1 MKIAFNPST
10 VAALITPPNNKDITF
25 DLRGRN
31 IFARG
36 VKFCGTDT
44 WRDIKINNVSIGS
57 NILDLRNGSNTTLT
71 NTNGVVTIN
80 STWRPVVDNLTSNS
94 TTSSLSANQ
103 GRVLK
108 SLIDGK
114 SNSGHTHDDRYLRLT
129 GGTMAGNALIT
140 FADSGSWG
148 TDKGPQGARGGLY
161 WTGQSDYAKLYAE
174 ETVGDNLDLV
184 IQFGDD
190 NSNGLS
196 IRNKANT
203 QTSYISAG
211 GVITTGT
218 FKGNLDW
225 SYITNKPSSYTPS
238 AHTHAWNSLT
248 HSSTIENQAILT
260 NGKANGW
267 KLYTLNISRWDNAAN
282 NAHSHANKSVLD
294 GITSALVN
302 NWNIAY
308 NFVHTITE
316 TDTDK
321 VINKWDEIVNFLAGI
336 TEDNKLNT
344 LLNNKLSVYKLA
356 DNTNVG
362 AIKNNG
368 IYYSTTDASSG
379 TLTNSPFNTG
389 FALINMT
396 SYDGGDDLRRSRL
409 AFNAYG
415 EIKVS
420 NDRGQANTA
429 ETWYNILTSNNSGI
443 SGSTIKLNGTSIT
456 VYSSSTADGRYVK
469 KSGDTMTGALNFA
482 NNTWNQVGDDVA
494 IGDHNVA
501 GCLGIKGL
509 NASPGLAFYNSSNT
523 LLSKLVGTA
532 NQFQRV
538 SENNVFNILDTSS
551 TYISNGKGVING
563 ATITQVDNATNST
576 NSTNARKLVNWYSS
590 RPTSLNTQFGDGSLR
605 IFYATSS
612 TTEGKP
618 AEDSH
623 ILHLAWDNNGG
634 WDAQLAVHT
643 RSGKVSTRAQNS
655 GTWQPW
661 KTLAFTTDIPLSLK
675 NPYSLT
681 TFGVVYDGS
690 SAKTVTTSTFI
701 SQVTEG
707 TSTITDGTML
717 ITSYVSNSGFADTN
731 AVNVPYKRKAIH
743 LWEYIKAK
751 TDSLYATRGHNHDDR
766 YLKLTGGTMSGT
778 IYRNSG
784 GTTISGRDHAIIRQ
798 THAPGG
804 SSWNPI
810 ACVDTETGTWTLG
823 HLSSGSNNTDFNFCF
838 STNADYNAGNNNGNY
853 VTLRNKVGTIALLS
867 DIPSS
872 LKNPHALTISLN
884 GTSQGP
890 YDGSTAKNI
899 NITPSS
905 IGAATSGHN
914 HDDRYYTKAES
925 NAKYITDITTSVNKL
940 TFTKN
945 GSNIDKDIKVNVVY
959 SQGNLTNISDKNATT
974 KASSGLFIYNSYNQ
988 VIGTNSYSSV
998 LSINTGGTI
1007 QIAGNW
1013 GDDQSRNLYW
1023 RSQSDRAVSSYP
1035 WKSWRTIL
1043 DSENYSSTLD
1053 SRYYTESEVNNL
1065 LDAKLNRQN
1074 LSYGTWNPRDYN
1086 LAADYSYNGG
1096 DLSISESGGKIH
1108 ISVDG
1113 YFWQNEGQ
1121 YRVLDTSDISSIRGG
1136 LTLYQH
1142 LSATDATRYPIV
1154 WGGSDHK
1161 NTNNSTGSLYKS
1173 YDKLSWQTSSQTLYA
1188 TNIQTEN
1195 IKHLSIGGGIYWNPY
1210 VESAS
1215 DGSDSASIT
1224 LVRQGV
1230 AGGTTLVLS
1239 QMNDANDTIQFKTN
1253 GSARLYHNSYPI
1265 LTTQNTYVSNNKG
1278 YINGTEITQVNNAD
1292 KVDNRHAISTTPN
1305 TGIIYKAAIYTSS
1318 SLTSY
1323 WVRLASIPSISQ
1335 NSEFIATIH
1344 VQSGHSNPGRSA
1356 ILLVYLRGSAS
1367 SFTSKSFKIYCNS
1380 NYDPNR
1386 FRLYYKD
1393 SDKTSEIWYQTTG
1406 QWDGIITTVI
1416 SQSSEGSLYEGL
1428 TLYSGSITAV
1438 QTPSMSTYL
1447 SAQVSTI
1454 TDNILGNAATATKL
1468 QTARSIWGHS
1478 FNGTADINGTI
1489 YINNNNSSEGAI
1501 RLNNNINS
1509 NARISAI
1516 DSQVI
1521 FNTDAAIRF
1530 GGTSWDW
1537 NVWAGLKYTHSNK
1550 TIYLGIADGSV
1561 FNANSAQS
1569 GGSLR
1574 FPGISNV
1581 YATTFNGSLSGNAS
1595 TATTLQTTRTLWG
1608 QSFNGSNNVSGN
1620 MSSVG
1625 QITFSALSGTNGRA
1639 LLYQQMADNDYFR
1652 IYAGGTASNSGYVE
1666 IATAD
1671 DGNEPIYI
1679 RQYTGVFSSVK
1690 RTLTLLDANGY
1701 THFPSYINIGGNE
1714 NNNSSPDRVWGSNG
1728 SDSYLRSYR
1737 TSALRVSYASSAG
1750 NADTVD
1756 GEHASAFTRIV
1767 GRNSIGTS
1775 GTAPYNYIHLF
1786 RIANSNSYSTLDC
1799 EIDFRTRYHSA
1810 KIEIRIAT
1818 NNPQYGVGNSS
1829 ISIVKKVI
1837 NGRSCNFWVL
1847 QTVQSS
1853 NYNYYDVYY
1862 ESGAWNSGSYGIIF
1876 KGSNGVLVF
1885 EHKGINLTSLPDKVI
1900 PVSNNVATSATKLQT
1915 PRTIWGQSF
1924 DGTGNVDNTL
1934 RIRQTTGNYCE
1945 GIRIQTADSTWATII
1960 LGATGD
1966 SGTNANAWS
1975 IHRKSDNNFAISRN
1989 SSDGTNGLVMT
2000 SVGMGLGTT
2009 APTQR
2014 LDVHGN
2020 IRATGQII
2028 REGSSQIWVNGRRGA
2043 LLRETTSTGYHTL
2056 WSLKTTNG
2064 SWDFGEYNSSGW
2076 NNIPVLSYITD
2087 TNFNS
2092 GNNTTT
2098 YQIKFP
2104 LDSGTIA
2111 LTKNIPTSLKSPYSL
2126 TLKANG
2132 TTLAIYDG
2140 SSAKEANFTYA
2151 NVGAASASHSHTY
2164 IVAED
2169 LRSKYPGQ
2177 ILDPQRMKLSF
2188 LSASTLGIKNDG
2200 LYYDVITV
2208 RSYIDSS
2215 GGSDNALL
2223 FSKNSNSLYHTRFA
2237 FGSTSSWGS
2246 PLLIIDSGNIGSQSV
2261 AYASKAGS
2269 VAWDSI
2275 TGKPSSFTPSSHTH
2289 SWTSITDKLVAGNEF
2304 NIVNAGFNN
2313 RMWFNYVP
2321 INDKSKTATILDY
2334 GFGNG
2339 HQGYATVTAS
2349 GFVKNGSS
2357 SSYVLLGDGGHK
2369 TISSLSVN
2377 YANSA
2382 GNADTVDRYHAN
2394 TIYNAPSFTVNN
2406 SNTSNTY
2413 ILLATITIS
2422 GTSLGC
2428 AEFTTLFQNRECLDS
2443 SSFILSGAIRRN
2455 STTSVTAT
2463 LSYIT
2468 LHTKTPRNIYLRS
2481 NDGVTFLVYIQS
2493 AASAW
2498 TTYYR
2503 AIPIVDSGNI
2513 TYSNTGT
2520 TSPISGSVLNITAT
2534 KGGNV
2539 NYASSAGNAD
2549 TLDSYHANG
2558 LLTALS
2564 NSNNGV
2570 SITIG
2575 GTTKSISNISVNH
2588 ANSAGSAN
2596 TATKLTSSAGNAAL
2610 PIYFSDGKPVACTA
2624 SSVFSNLSNSG
2635 NNLSITVAGQNRT
2648 LTVGYATSAGSTTK
2662 VIVNQHTTND
2672 TNYPLV
2678 WSNQNNSNNATEN
2691 QLYKSWSD
2699 LYYNPKNKRLTVGGS
2714 VVASSFIKSDGTSQQ
2729 LLRADGGIATFN
2741 WSGQSGQP
2749 TWLWG
2754 GNNQHSYYV
2763 YNPSNFR
2770 VAYATSAGSADTLDG
2785 VHLSGIFTAFGN
2797 NGHNITATI
2806 GGTTKSFLVN
2816 WAADSDKLDGY
2827 HASDL
2832 LTSVT
2837 NTNNGISV
2845 TVGGTTKSV
2854 SNISVNYASNA
2865 GSVAWDNI
2873 TGKPTIPN
2881 PTNYYWANVKISTS
2895 SSTTTSPTVSNLTAT
2910 SSIRMGNIYLQNTN
2924 EINSTSGIHLNY
2936 QNSGNIS
2943 LCVGGGNVGIGAISP
2958 AYKLNVN
2965 GDIHS
2970 SGTINCNALNV
2981 GSTLSIKDSVISCS
2995 ASDISIESKE
3005 SGSLLINSSEV
3016 LRYDSDFIHMSN
3028 KTSFVNRLGLG
3039 TGILGITYTTDDVTV
3054 LIGSL
3059 RESSFFEFRPAMDG
3073 QLLFLKIGKLYS
3085 NIQFYCTAR
3094 NCEVIK
3100 ANNFN
3105 TYLAR
3110 NDKRDCFGDGSA
3122 RIFIYKQITERWYE
3136 FYCG

>member
-80 STWRPVVDNLTSNS
+80 STWRPVVDNLTSDS
-94 TTSSLSANQ
+94 TTSSLSAKQ
-103 GRVLK
+103 GKILK
-108 SLIDGK
+108 SLIDDK
-114 SNSGHTHDDRYLRLT
+114 SNSGHTHDDRYLKLT
-129 GGTMAGNALIT
+129 GGTMASNALIT

-248 HSSTIENQAILT
+248 HSSTTENQAILT

-420 NDRGQANTA
+420 NDRDQANTA
-429 ETWYNILTSNNSGI
+429 ETWYNVLTSKNSGI

-469 KSGDTMTGALNFA
+469 KSGDTMSGTLTIDTTNFGALTIKRNDDA
-482 NNTWNQVGDDVA
+482 NGASIQFRGKSSVYGY
-494 IGDHNVA
+494 I
-501 GCLGIKGL
+501 GL
-509 NASPGLAFYNSSNT
+509 NNSTKDKQFLRWNSDT
-523 LLSKLVGTA
+523 SKTYT
-532 NQFQRV
+532 
-538 SENNVFNILDTSS
+538 ILDTSS
-551 TYISNGKGVING
+551 TYTSNGKGVING
-563 ATITQVDNATNST
+563 TTITQVDNATNST

-661 KTLAFTTDIPLSLK
+661 KTLAFTTDIPSSLK
-675 NPYSLT
+675 NPYSLNV
-681 TFGVVYDGS
+681 FGVTYDGS
-690 SAKTVTTSTFI
+690 AAKVVSPSNFI
-701 SQVTEG
+701 SQVNEA
-707 TSTITDGTML
+707 TSTVTDGTML
-717 ITSYVSNSGFADTN
+717 ITSYASNSGFADTN
-731 AVNVPYKRKAIH
+731 AVNIPYKRKAIH

-751 TDSLYATRGHNHDDR
+751 TDSLYTTKSHNHDDR
-766 YLKLTGGTMSGT
+766 YVRAFGTSNDNIDSDWGQSFKTFDPIPSGT
-778 IYRNSG
+778 PPEQNPN
-784 GTTISGRDHAIIRQ
+784 ISILNI
-798 THAPGG
+798 
-804 SSWNPI
+804 
-810 ACVDTETGTWTLG
+810 
-823 HLSSGSNNTDFNFCF
+823 
-838 STNADYNAGNNNGNY
+838 GNNFNRRKQLAFIYSNDNIY
-853 VTLRNKVGTIALLS
+853 YRRHVDNSFTNWRRIAFANE
-867 DIPSS
+867 IPTS
-872 LKNPHALTISLN
+872 LKNPYALTISLN

-890 YDGSTAKNI
+890 YDGSAAKNI
-899 NITPSS
+899 NITPGS
-905 IGAATSGHN
+905 IGAAVSNHSHDYLVVNAADNKSFNSAYHN
-914 HDDRYYTKAES
+914 FQVLYAGGG
-925 NAKYITDITTSVNKL
+925 NGITGKPT
-940 TFTKN
+940 
-945 GSNIDKDIKVNVVY
+945 NV
-959 SQGNLTNISDKNATT
+959 DAF
-974 KASSGLFIYNSYNQ
+974 GLFKFRVASGWSGQMLLANGGSLYIRSSEDAK
-988 VIGTNSYSSV
+988 ITNT
-998 LSINTGGTI
+998 L
-1007 QIAGNW
+1007 A
-1013 GDDQSRNLYW
+1013 
-1023 RSQSDRAVSSYP
+1023 
-1035 WKSWRTIL
+1035 WKTIL
-1043 DSENYSSTLD
+1043 DSSNYSGILD
-1053 SRYYTESEVNNL
+1053 SRYYTESEVNSL

-1074 LSYGTWNPRDYN
+1074 LSYGTWNPRGYN
-1086 LAADYSYNGG
+1086 LAADYYYNGG

-1142 LSATDATRYPIV
+1142 LSATDTTRYPLV

-1195 IKHLSIGGGIYWNPY
+1195 IKHLSIEGGIYWNPY
-1210 VESAS
+1210 VESTT

-1323 WVRLASIPSISQ
+1323 WVRLASISSISQ
-1335 NSEFIATIH
+1335 NAEFIATIH

-1367 SFTSKSFKIYCNS
+1367 SFISKSFKIYCNS

-1428 TLYSGSITAV
+1428 TLYNGSITAV

-1595 TATTLQTTRTLWG
+1595 TATNADKVDGYHANSFLIDRGGNYKGLLYDLPCKSIFSGNNLSDAPTTGWVSGIVLGSNWNSSHYQHYLVEIDSRWYTTR
-1608 QSFNGSNNVSGN
+1608 
-1620 MSSVG
+1620 
-1625 QITFSALSGTNGRA
+1625 
-1639 LLYQQMADNDYFR
+1639 
-1652 IYAGGTASNSGYVE
+1652 IYSNSKMTNWNTFAY
-1666 IATAD
+1666 
-1671 DGNEPIYI
+1671 
-1679 RQYTGVFSSVK
+1679 
-1690 RTLTLLDANGY
+1690 LTD
-1701 THFPSYINIGGNE
+1701 
-1714 NNNSSPDRVWGSNG
+1714 
-1728 SDSYLRSYR
+1728 
-1737 TSALRVSYASSAG
+1737 
-1750 NADTVD
+1750 
-1756 GEHASAFTRIV
+1756 
-1767 GRNSIGTS
+1767 
-1775 GTAPYNYIHLF
+1775 
-1786 RIANSNSYSTLDC
+1786 
-1799 EIDFRTRYHSA
+1799 
-1810 KIEIRIAT
+1810 
-1818 NNPQYGVGNSS
+1818 
-1829 ISIVKKVI
+1829 
-1837 NGRSCNFWVL
+1837 
-1847 QTVQSS
+1847 
-1853 NYNYYDVYY
+1853 
-1862 ESGAWNSGSYGIIF
+1862 
-1876 KGSNGVLVF
+1876 
-1885 EHKGINLTSLPDKVI
+1885 
-1900 PVSNNVATSATKLQT
+1900 NVASATKLQT

-1924 DGTGNVDNTL
+1924 DGTANISGTLSGVAHIQFSADNTYNIGSNSAASKYIYTYWL
-1934 RIRQTTGNYCE
+1934 GAKSGQKLELGANNSGYGQGLCIDTNLNVGIGTNTPTYKLHVNGTFRATNSTVSDLFVNTGDATLKIYTGITTDAQNDGNICFQTSIDATDGQSHAHPTQYQSRCNIVLQPRGGQVYIGTNPGTGNTTYKLYVNSKIFSN
-1945 GIRIQTADSTWATII
+1945 G
-1960 LGATGD
+1960 GFVKNG
-1966 SGTNANAWS
+1966 
-1975 IHRKSDNNFAISRN
+1975 
-1989 SSDGTNGLVMT
+1989 SSDSYVL
-2000 SVGMGLGTT
+2000 LGGGGHKAVSAF
-2009 APTQR
+2009 AP
-2014 LDVHGN
+2014 
-2020 IRATGQII
+2020 
-2028 REGSSQIWVNGRRGA
+2028 S
-2043 LLRETTSTGYHTL
+2043 
-2056 WSLKTTNG
+2056 
-2064 SWDFGEYNSSGW
+2064 
-2076 NNIPVLSYITD
+2076 
-2087 TNFNS
+2087 
-2092 GNNTTT
+2092 
-2098 YQIKFP
+2098 
-2104 LDSGTIA
+2104 
-2111 LTKNIPTSLKSPYSL
+2111 
-2126 TLKANG
+2126 
-2132 TTLAIYDG
+2132 
-2140 SSAKEANFTYA
+2140 
-2151 NVGAASASHSHTY
+2151 SHSHNYAANENYGGFTKSGRLPISGFY
-2164 IVAED
+2164 Q
-2169 LRSKYPGQ
+2169 SN
-2177 ILDPQRMKLSF
+2177 
-2188 LSASTLGIKNDG
+2188 ASE
-2200 LYYDVITV
+2200 
-2208 RSYIDSS
+2208 S
-2215 GGSDNALL
+2215 GGNAPWSGWMHLINCQHSNTGNNYAL
-2223 FSKNSNSLYHTRFA
+2223 QIAASFSNNNTFKIRVTNNNVNNAWRD
-2237 FGSTSSWGS
+2237 
-2246 PLLIIDSGNIGSQSV
+2246 IIHSGNIGSQSV

-2275 TGKPSSFTPSSHTH
+2275 TGKPSSFTPSAHTH

-2321 INDKSKTATILDY
+2321 INDRSKTATILDY

-2357 SSYVLLGDGGHK
+2357 SNYVLLGDGGHK
-2369 TISSLSVN
+2369 AISDFATSGHTHSSITIPICSSLDENSDVFRIEYAVGSNSIATKPSGVDAFGVIRLRTAAGWYGQIMMSANTAPGIYYRNANGLSSSVGWKKLLDSSN
-2377 YANSA
+2377 FNSYSPKLDGTGA
-2382 GNADTVDRYHAN
+2382 RGTWGINITGNADTVDG
-2394 TIYNAPSFTVNN
+2394 F
-2406 SNTSNTY
+2406 
-2413 ILLATITIS
+2413 
-2422 GTSLGC
+2422 
-2428 AEFTTLFQNRECLDS
+2428 
-2443 SSFILSGAIRRN
+2443 
-2455 STTSVTAT
+2455 
-2463 LSYIT
+2463 
-2468 LHTKTPRNIYLRS
+2468 
-2481 NDGVTFLVYIQS
+2481 
-2493 AASAW
+2493 
-2498 TTYYR
+2498 
-2503 AIPIVDSGNI
+2503 
-2513 TYSNTGT
+2513 
-2520 TSPISGSVLNITAT
+2520 
-2534 KGGNV
+2534 
-2539 NYASSAGNAD
+2539 
-2549 TLDSYHANG
+2549 HANG

-2714 VVASSFIKSDGTSQQ
+2714 VVASSFIKSGGTSQQ

-2827 HASDL
+2827 HASNL

-2854 SNISVNYASNA
+2854 SNISVNYATSSGNA
-2865 GSVAWDNI
+2865 DTAQYLRSLGNQNCQTGRTQNYGDVYTYNTYANNTGAPTSYTSVIGFGRGIAGTVEIAGGWDNTNLYWRSLRDCCEDWYSWRTVLDSSNYTEFI
-2873 TGKPTIPN
+2873 N
-2881 PTNYYWANVKISTS
+2881 NYYWANVKISTS

-2924 EINSTSGIHLNY
+2924 EINSASGIHLNY

-2943 LCVGGGNVGIGAISP
+2943 LCAGGGNVGIGTISP
-2958 AYKLNVN
+2958 AYKLDVN
-2965 GDIHS
+2965 GQVRASGFRHS
-2970 SGTINCNALNV
+2970 SVNSDNYVLLAGGGYKSFGGDSSHPVFLGYLNLDHGSDGTVSSSFYCL
-2981 GSTLSIKDSVISCS
+2981 GYSVPFTYTRGGNYCK
-2995 ASDISIESKE
+2995 ISIP
-3005 SGSLLINSSEV
+3005 
-3016 LRYDSDFIHMSN
+3016 D
-3028 KTSFVNRLGLG
+3028 
-3039 TGILGITYTTDDVTV
+3039 TTHQ
-3054 LIGSL
+3054 
-3059 RESSFFEFRPAMDG
+3059 A
-3073 QLLFLKIGKLYS
+3073 
-3085 NIQFYCTAR
+3085 FY
-3094 NCEVIK
+3094 IK
-3100 ANNFN
+3100 AATASVNYSGGGMDTWTGDRRGAGAWWLHCYASSSNEVRVKGFCQKDTNNDSWWGGN
-3105 TYLAR
+3105 PLWSDRSGANRITV
-3110 NDKRDCFGDGSA
+3110 CIFGYVTF
-3122 RIFIYKQITERWYE
+3122 R
-3136 FYCG
+3136 